1 MTRFR
6 YLGFLTDY
14 GLEDGFVAACHGVA
28 ARIAPHAD
36 IIDVTRL
43 IPPGAPVSITAVT

>member
-6 YLGFLTDY
+6 YLGFRTDY
-14 GLEDGFVAACHGVA
+14 GLEDGFAAACHGVA